1 MNCNVN
7 ILGDRCQ
14 RGHDPQVENCWV
26 PGWYTTSDHLVSIWL
41 QFFTY
46 IENLNCIGIIKV
58 IWKPCLYQHEQLMY
72 FWGRFRNEQEAR
84 KAKADYIFNT
94 RLFYMNNNNKQ
105 KNKSKWVKRTGKY
118 KLPLP
123 NSGQLSQEKS
133 FKYSYEQQVSHFNF
147 NLNFKFKSKGTQISF

>member
-1 MNCNVN
+1 M
-7 ILGDRCQ
+7 CQ

-72 FWGRFRNEQEAR
+72 FWGRFKNEQEAR
-84 KAKADYIFNT
+84 KAKADYYLIPDCSIWIITANRKTKANGWRGQEDTNYRFLIQDNCHKK
-94 RLFYMNNNNKQ
+94 RVLNILMNNRYLILILILI
-105 KNKSKWVKRTGKY
+105 S
-118 KLPLP
+118 
-123 NSGQLSQEKS
+123 NS
-133 FKYSYEQQVSHFNF
+133 
-147 NLNFKFKSKGTQISF
+147 NLKEFKFLFNYNERELH